1 MLTFFRM
8 CSAHHE
14 SRTGVQ
20 THIILGVCRES
31 PCQAKALGAKG
42 VCGGQA
48 LEAEALGA
56 KGGLGQGGKPWR
68 PRPSGPR
75 AAYRRGEA
83 ARAGHGL
90 GLEPPAWGA
99 ELVPARRAGGRL
111 EGALWPALRARPP
124 RSSLTSNLPRAR
136 PGAAGGAAGLQ
147 GCPGQR
153 DP

>member
-56 KGGLGQGGKPWR
+56 KGGLQARGGSPGRPRVWPGAPCLGSGAGSSSQGGWTVGG
-68 PRPSGPR
+68 SSVAG
-75 AAYRRGEA
+75 A
-83 ARAGHGL
+83 ARSAT
-90 GLEPPAWGA
+90 A
-99 ELVPARRAGGRL
+99 ELTDL
-111 EGALWPALRARPP
+111 
-124 RSSLTSNLPRAR
+124 
-136 PGAAGGAAGLQ
+136 
-147 GCPGQR
+147 
-153 DP
+153 